1 MLDDLSFYI
10 QNHAS
15 ILDLSQ
21 PQSLRFFVE
30 KIIANHY
37 LTLATFLQTNI
48 EIVQWK
54 LSRRKDLTSF
64 AVDTAEELWSDI
76 QAWERRMAE
85 YHDDIE
91 GAMLQ
96 LGIPL
101 GSAPDTGARV
111 QSFTEST
118 ADFQFLR
125 LRFQQVGQRVHAL
138 AGAISAL
145 AGLAGNRAMYRAAE
159 LSLKEAEQA
168 RRQARS
174 LKALTVL
181 GVVFLPL
188 SFPAS
193 ILSMAELYLP
203 GGAMFW
209 VYFSVAV
216 PLLGLVA
223 SVYMLAETGYTDD
236 EVKWSVAAVLER
248 IRRVYA

>member
-10 QNHAS
+10 QHHAS
-15 ILDLSQ
+15 VLDLAQ

-37 LTLATFLQTNI
+37 LQLATFLQTNI

-54 LSRRKDLTSF
+54 LSRQNNLTSF

-101 GSAPDTGARV
+101 GSAPDTGRV
-111 QSFTEST
+111 HSFTEST

-174 LKALTVL
+174 LKALTIL

-216 PLLGLVA
+216 PLLGVVALVY
-223 SVYMLAETGYTDD
+223 VLAEIGYRDD
-236 EVKWSVAAVLER
+236 GVNWSVMEVLER